1 MEALQEYTNAL
12 LHCEDQKSETMAMA
26 YANRSA
32 VLMAIGSNEAL
43 VSAIRSVT
51 QYYKDCHVIVVPNNF
66 ILPILIV
73 PEGSLKIGKKVESR
87 SAVVWTNDSL
97 VFFYFREMAFK
108 VLGGDLA
115 RRLLGANSALAPRS
129 LLPKSYPWNKIR
141 YLY

>member
-1 MEALQEYTNAL
+1 MEALQEYTKAL

-97 VFFYFREMAFK
+97 VF
-108 VLGGDLA
+108 G
-115 RRLLGANSALAPRS
+115 
-129 LLPKSYPWNKIR
+129 
-141 YLY
+141 

>member
-51 QYYKDCHVIVVPNNF
+51 QYYKYKGVAMLLLFQIT
-66 ILPILIV
+66 L
-73 PEGSLKIGKKVESR
+73 
-87 SAVVWTNDSL
+87 
-97 VFFYFREMAFK
+97 AF
-108 VLGGDLA
+108 LFQLY
-115 RRLLGANSALAPRS
+115 RRA
-129 LLPKSYPWNKIR
+129 
-141 YLY
+141 